1 MEARA
6 FGASMSVGIPCR
18 GAEKAHFPSFARFGA
33 EGRRHGR
40 LVDTINLITCCF
52 SYRAHYSLLLEFL
65 L

>member
-40 LVDTINLITCCF
+40 LVDTINLITVG
-52 SYRAHYSLLLEFL
+52 YVYE
-65 L
+65 